1 MGKKCFLVLMVLC
14 GLCINYFLFHWYHQ
28 SLFNHQHHSL
38 MSGTHLSQHLG
49 NGFPL
54 DAVGSSPLLKP
65 QNWDW
70 EDTQLFSRITF
81 DPAKSTLTNAFLHLM
96 WVLSKAIA
104 LILPSPVHS
113 FPSPCPVFL
122 YRGPS
127 WKRHVST
134 FVNLLPFV
142 FLMSD
147 PGVLF
152 QGELVRL
159 SPW

>member
-1 MGKKCFLVLMVLC
+1 MVCVLIISFSIDTTKVFSTINITAWCQAHTFLSISEMAFLWMLLVALHFWSLRTE
-14 GLCINYFLFHWYHQ
+14 IN
-28 SLFNHQHHSL
+28 
-38 MSGTHLSQHLG
+38 
-49 NGFPL
+49 
-54 DAVGSSPLLKP
+54 
-65 QNWDW
+65 W

-81 DPAKSTLTNAFLHLM
+81 DAAESTLTNAFLHLT

-104 LILPSPVHS
+104 LTLPSPVHS
-113 FPSPCPVFL
+113 FPSPCLVFL

-127 WKRHVST
+127 WKRHVSM

-152 QGELVRL
+152 QGGLVWL